1 MSQEEIIKVLTSV
14 FEEII
19 PEVDVSSVTPEAS
32 LRDLGANSIDR
43 AEIITDTMEQVG
55 VSLPMVNFADAKNVG
70 EIADIIAAGKAQP

>member
-1 MSQEEIIKVLTSV
+1 MSQEEIIKVLTSI

-19 PEVDVSSVTPEAS
+19 PEVDVSAVTPEAS

-70 EIADIIAAGKAQP
+70 EIADIIAAGQAHS